1 MRKQISTSELQV
13 GMVCFEPIRTPHGQI
28 LAPAKTVLTK
38 QLINKTKLYRVPFIY
53 IDVEEKKA
61 KPKRKIGADT
71 LEQIQ
76 MCLNCNK
83 PASVCKGDCFKTQ
96 KDGE

>member
-1 MRKQISTSELQV
+1 MHKKSFQAMKGVKCKIV
-13 GMVCFEPIRTPHGQI
+13 
-28 LAPAKTVLTK
+28 
-38 QLINKTKLYRVPFIY
+38 N
-53 IDVEEKKA
+53 EEKKA

-76 MCLNCNK
+76 MCLNCTK